1 MNVPEKIMNSIIMS
15 MSTHLEPAAL
25 SILKLKKRAAVA
37 TLTLLHRFN
46 LI

>member
-25 SILKLKKRAAVA
+25 SIL
-37 TLTLLHRFN
+37 
-46 LI
+46 IYI